1 MIIKEFVTQSRI
13 PFYKIVESYIAP
25 NSKVLDIGAG
35 SCSFSE
41 YFKRTDFYQL
51 DNNPRT
57 VEKLKGIY
65 PNYYLSKL
73 PNIPFE
79 SNSFDLIH
87 CSHVLEH
94 LEPEDL
100 YQTLIEIDRCLK
112 SNGYL
117 VVSLPLLS
125 DFFYDD
131 LSHVKP
137 YNPAIFIKYLTECNE
152 MNFSRPKISD
162 SYKISKLQYRYK
174 GLKLISGELDLV
186 LNFINNVLYFL
197 RLKKYIKTGYTLILH
212 KLI

>member
-1 MIIKEFVTQSRI
+1 MIKKEFVTQSRI
-13 PFYKIVESYIAP
+13 PFYKIVESYIKP

-41 YFKRTDFYQL
+41 HFKRKDFYQL
-51 DNNPRT
+51 DSNPKT
-57 VEKLKGIY
+57 LEKLKGIY

-94 LEPEDL
+94 LEPEDF

-137 YNPAIFIKYLTECNE
+137 YNPAIFIKYLSPYKNNNLTRE
-152 MNFSRPKISD
+152 KISSQYD
-162 SYKISKLQYRYK
+162 VKKLTYRYK
-174 GLKLISGELDLV
+174 AYKIFSENLFSPINWVATGLFKLGV
-186 LNFINNVLYFL
+186 RNY
-197 RLKKYIKTGYTLILH
+197 KKTGFTLILQ
-212 KLI
+212 KNG